1 MNELSDSKLISKRVV
16 IELKKHD
23 TDVNLE
29 ESKIVPCNKSPNITS
44 PDKIWSVASRT
55 ESPKGEIKLCINRK
69 KKSLNIGLPVTAVA
83 SPAIRVSRRMAN
95 EVGISAEQLQQLM
108 TCSPSP
114 QKRKT
119 NKIPIM
125 KKGLNLNKIKNGEKE
140 NITDSTF

>member
-1 MNELSDSKLISKRVV
+1 
-16 IELKKHD
+16 
-23 TDVNLE
+23 
-29 ESKIVPCNKSPNITS
+29 
-44 PDKIWSVASRT
+44 
-55 ESPKGEIKLCINRK
+55 
-69 KKSLNIGLPVTAVA
+69 
-83 SPAIRVSRRMAN
+83 MAN

-140 NITDSTF
+140 NITDSIFSRNEDTAENFSRDKSVLCVPKLKLNSDNNDVYAEESSDVLKDGTNKNLDKPRRRWKVCNKT

>member
-1 MNELSDSKLISKRVV
+1 
-16 IELKKHD
+16 
-23 TDVNLE
+23 
-29 ESKIVPCNKSPNITS
+29 
-44 PDKIWSVASRT
+44 
-55 ESPKGEIKLCINRK
+55 
-69 KKSLNIGLPVTAVA
+69 
-83 SPAIRVSRRMAN
+83 MAN

-140 NITDSTF
+140 NVTDSIFSRNEDTVENISRDTSVLCVPKLKLNSDNNGVYAEESSDVLRDGTNKNLDKPQRRWKVCYKT

>member
-1 MNELSDSKLISKRVV
+1 
-16 IELKKHD
+16 
-23 TDVNLE
+23 
-29 ESKIVPCNKSPNITS
+29 
-44 PDKIWSVASRT
+44 
-55 ESPKGEIKLCINRK
+55 
-69 KKSLNIGLPVTAVA
+69 
-83 SPAIRVSRRMAN
+83 MAN

-140 NITDSTF
+140 NITDSIFSRNEDPAENFSRDKSVLCVPKLKLNSDNNDVYAEESSDVLKDGTNKNLDKPRRRWKVCNKSYRAIFE